1 MKAYTAIRRG
11 LKDAVA
17 YSKGRRSK
25 GVAHHS
31 LKTWPKPFA
40 ALKRGTKRFEF
51 RKNDRG
57 FRVGDVLCLCE
68 YLPRARRFTGRDLA
82 FRVTYILRSG
92 FGLPKGYVV
101 MSLEEP

>member
-1 MKAYTAIRRG
+1 
-11 LKDAVA
+11 
-17 YSKGRRSK
+17 
-25 GVAHHS
+25 
-31 LKTWPKPFA
+31 
-40 ALKRGTKRFEF
+40 
-51 RKNDRG
+51 
-57 FRVGDVLCLCE
+57 VLCLCE